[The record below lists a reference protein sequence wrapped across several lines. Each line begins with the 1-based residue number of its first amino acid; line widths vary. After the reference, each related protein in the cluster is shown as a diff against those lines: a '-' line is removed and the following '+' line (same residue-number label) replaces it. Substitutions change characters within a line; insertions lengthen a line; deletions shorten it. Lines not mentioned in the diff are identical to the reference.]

1 MARKKTTNKTT
12 RALSRRKTT
21 KTAAKKKARTN
32 KQAPRSTTKRPT
44 AKPAAEKK
52 SAKRATKKRPTAK
65 PAAKK
70 KSAKRPI
77 VKKASAA
84 RTRKKSSAPSGSGS
98 RSKKKTAARKK
109 APGAKVKT
117 ATRKKPKTKA
127 TPKRT
132 ASRRRSNVSTQ
143 DRSPEPPPITDY
155 TDRSEVSTPSEVIE
169 ESASIAPA
177 PVTASVALAE
187 SPVEPTAGSVRPD
200 TVETSVDES
209 SNDEVSEHEPHVGEI
224 SEPTDASI
232 QQATTEETASVA
244 LAESP
249 VEPTAESARP
259 AETEAFPQPLDSLGQ
274 AQETKVESQDP
285 AVEPIEN
292 ASPDESYERPASPQ
306 AVETEVESSGGIAP
320 ADHPSPEPLS
330 LDEVASHLDE
340 LLNAST
346 LAEPQKPGQT
356 VEPQAS
362 SSATPGAVE
371 TSSTDE
377 SSNDEVSEHEPHVGE
392 ISEPTDASIQ
402 QADTE
407 ETASDAD
414 ARGVADSIGPGDQPR
429 DVDQASAEQPP
440 PSAEPM
446 AEEPAEESSAVE
458 GLDDALASEVQS
470 LMEEDFESV
479 EQRLDND
486 SQERDEAAGSEN
498 PTPPGP
504 SEPSAE
510 AGTAVSTPDEQ
521 RPAEPGSEEGVAD
534 PSSSTGEDVETDELN
549 SSAAAPAEG
558 ASPSPQ
564 AEESTPPKDE
574 AATEADPQSPPESD
588 SQPDAK
594 SEAKPAGSESSATTA
609 AQPADGEKEESR
621 RRPVGVAVNLATHA
635 VWSAAEPHVV
645 SVLRWMNSPL
655 RHVPPSARPAVD
667 WIALS
672 LVFWVPIVW
681 LIALFAVGR

>member
-1 MARKKTTNKTT
+1 MARKKATNKTT
-12 RALSRRKTT
+12 RAPSRRKTT

-32 KQAPRSTTKRPT
+32 KPAARSTTKRPT
-44 AKPAAEKK
+44 KKK
-52 SAKRATKKRPTAK
+52 SAKRAT
-65 PAAKK
+65 
-70 KSAKRPI
+70 

-84 RTRKKSSAPSGSGS
+84 RSRKKSSAPSGSGR

-117 ATRKKPKTKA
+117 ATRKKTKTKA
-127 TPKRT
+127 TPTRT

-155 TDRSEVSTPSEVIE
+155 TDRSGVSTPSEVIE
-169 ESASIAPA
+169 ESVSIAPA
-177 PVTASVALAE
+177 AVTASVALAE
-187 SPVEPTAGSVRPD
+187 SPVEATAESVRPA
-200 TVETSVDES
+200 
-209 SNDEVSEHEPHVGEI
+209 
-224 SEPTDASI
+224 DA
-232 QQATTEETASVA
+232 EA
-244 LAESP
+244 L
-249 VEPTAESARP
+249 
-259 AETEAFPQPLDSLGQ
+259 PQPHDSLGR
-274 AQETKVESQDP
+274 AQEIEVESQDP

-292 ASPDESYERPASPQ
+292 ASPDESYERPASPRT
-306 AVETEVESSGGIAP
+306 VETEVESLGSIAP
-320 ADHPSPEPLS
+320 VDQPSSESLS
-330 LDEVASHLDE
+330 LDEVAGRLDE

-346 LAEPQKPGQT
+346 QAEPQKPGQT
-356 VEPQAS
+356 AEPQAS
-362 SSATPGAVE
+362 SSATPGTVE
-371 TSSTDE
+371 TSSIDE
-377 SSNDEVSEHEPHVGE
+377 SSDDEVSEHEPQLGE

-414 ARGVADSIGPGDQPR
+414 AVGGADSIGTGAQPR

-440 PSAEPM
+440 PPAEPT
-446 AEEPAEESSAVE
+446 AEQPAESSAME
-458 GLDDALASEVQS
+458 GLDDALASEVQT
-470 LMEEDFESV
+470 LMQEDFESV

-486 SQERDEAAGSEN
+486 SQEREEAVESES
-498 PTPPGP
+498 PTAPGP

-510 AGTAVSTPDEQ
+510 PSAAISTQGEQ
-521 RPAEPGSEEGVAD
+521 RPTEAGSDVGVAD
-534 PSSSTGEDVETDELN
+534 PSSSTGEDVETDEFD
-549 SSAAAPAEG
+549 SSAAEPAEG

-655 RHVPPSARPAVD
+655 RYVPPSARPAVD

-681 LIALFAVGR
+681 LIALFAGGR

>member
-1 MARKKTTNKTT
+1 MARKKATNKTT
-12 RALSRRKTT
+12 RAPSRRKTT
-21 KTAAKKKARTN
+21 KTAVKKKARTN
-32 KQAPRSTTKRPT
+32 KQAPRSATKRPT
-44 AKPAAEKK
+44 KKK
-52 SAKRATKKRPTAK
+52 SAKRAT
-65 PAAKK
+65 
-70 KSAKRPI
+70 

-84 RTRKKSSAPSGSGS
+84 RSRKKSSVPSGSDS

-127 TPKRT
+127 TPTRT

-155 TDRSEVSTPSEVIE
+155 TDRSDVSSPSEVIE

-177 PVTASVALAE
+177 AVTASVALAE
-187 SPVEPTAGSVRPD
+187 SPVEPMAESVRP
-200 TVETSVDES
+200 
-209 SNDEVSEHEPHVGEI
+209 
-224 SEPTDASI
+224 TD
-232 QQATTEETASVA
+232 
-244 LAESP
+244 
-249 VEPTAESARP
+249 
-259 AETEAFPQPLDSLGQ
+259 TEALPQPHDSLGQ
-274 AQETKVESQDP
+274 TQEIEVESQDR

-292 ASPDESYERPASPQ
+292 ARPDESFERPASPQ
-306 AVETEVESSGGIAP
+306 TVETEVESPGSNAP
-320 ADHPSPEPLS
+320 ANHPSSEPLS

-340 LLNAST
+340 LLNVST
-346 LAEPQKPGQT
+346 VAEPQKPDAT
-356 VEPQAS
+356 AEPQES
-362 SSATPGAVE
+362 SPATPGIVE

-377 SSNDEVSEHEPHVGE
+377 LSNDEVSEHEPQVGEISEPTDASIQHAATEETASVALAESPAEPAADSATPGIVETSADESSNDKVSEREPQVGE

-402 QADTE
+402 QAATE

-414 ARGVADSIGPGDQPR
+414 AGGGADSIGPGAQPR

-440 PSAEPM
+440 TPAEPT
-446 AEEPAEESSAVE
+446 AEQPAEEGSAME
-458 GLDDALASEVQS
+458 GLDDALASEVES

-479 EQRLDND
+479 EQRLGND
-486 SQERDEAAGSEN
+486 SQEREEAAGSES
-498 PTPPGP
+498 PTASDP
-504 SEPSAE
+504 SGPSAE
-510 AGTAVSTPDEQ
+510 AGTAISTPDEQ

-534 PSSSTGEDVETDELN
+534 PSSSTGKDVETDELN
-549 SSAAAPAEG
+549 SSAAALAEG

-594 SEAKPAGSESSATTA
+594 SEAETAGSDSSATTA
-609 AQPADGEKEESR
+609 SESGQLADGEKEKSQPQ
-621 RRPVGVAVNLATHA
+621 PVGAAKNLPAHA